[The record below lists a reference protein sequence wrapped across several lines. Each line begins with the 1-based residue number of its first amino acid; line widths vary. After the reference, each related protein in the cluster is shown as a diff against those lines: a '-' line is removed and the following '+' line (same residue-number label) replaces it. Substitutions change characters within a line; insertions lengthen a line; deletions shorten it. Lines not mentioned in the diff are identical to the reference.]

1 MTGHTA
7 SVAGVSCLV
16 LGAGGFIGS
25 HLCQTLVAAGAR
37 VQGFGHAPA
46 YPDALP
52 AIRFTPGSLD
62 DTAALADALR
72 GAEIVFHLI
81 GSTLPDASNKD
92 PAADVQLN
100 TVASIRMME
109 VCRAAGVRRI
119 VFASS
124 GGTVYG
130 VPASV
135 PISEDAPTDP
145 ISSYGINKLT
155 TEKYLQLNSRLG
167 GAHAISLRIANPFG
181 PRQSPLRGQG
191 LIAAIM
197 YKVIS
202 GKPIEIWGD
211 GSVVRDY
218 VFVSD
223 VTDALVAASLYDG
236 PQPVVNIGSGIG
248 RSILDVVASI
258 SQALERPNP
267 EVVFRSKRQADVP
280 ANVLDI
286 TLAAR
291 TLQWRPQTDW
301 QQGLLTTAAWITR
314 THG

>member
-1 MTGHTA
+1 MTGHTN
-7 SVAGVSCLV
+7 SLAGISCLV

-25 HLCQTLVAAGAR
+25 HLCHALVAAGAQVR
-37 VQGFGHAPA
+37 GFGHAPA
-46 YPDALP
+46 YAEALP
-52 AIRFTPGSLD
+52 HVRFTQGSLA
-62 DTAALADALR
+62 DTTALADALR
-72 GAEIVFHLI
+72 GTDIVFHLI

-109 VCRAAGVRRI
+109 LCRAASVRRI

-130 VPASV
+130 IPASV

-145 ISSYGINKLT
+145 ISSYGINKLA
-155 TEKYLQLNSRLG
+155 TEKYLQLNARLG
-167 GAHAISLRIANPFG
+167 GARAISLRIANPFG
-181 PRQSPLRGQG
+181 PRQNPLRGQG
-191 LIAAIM
+191 LIPAIM
-197 YKVIS
+197 HKIIT

-223 VTDALVAASLYDG
+223 VADALVAAGLYEG
-236 PQPVVNIGSGIG
+236 TSAVVNIGSGVG
-248 RSILDVVASI
+248 RSIVDVVASI
-258 SQALERPNP
+258 GQVLDQPNP
-267 EVVFRSKRQADVP
+267 KIVFRSGRQADVP

-291 TLQWRPQTDW
+291 TLKWQPRTDW
-301 QQGLLTTAAWITR
+301 LQGLLTTAAWIAR